1 MIKSLIHRRQGIPKE
16 QYKNGQSREKQVTQG
31 TQDVEKQNK
40 NTTQYVMD
48 AAIRKQIKK
57 NVNKT

>member
-1 MIKSLIHRRQGIPKE
+1 MDNP
-16 QYKNGQSREKQVTQG
+16 EKQVTQG

-48 AAIRKQIKK
+48 IIIRKQMKN